1 MACMMACLMFVT
13 PVLAANNNFSKTT
26 VKLNAISGG
35 ISRYSSVTSGSVSG
49 SNPSITKVELYCNV
63 ASGTDPYTI
72 YVESPKGTIK
82 SIAGPTKV
90 ETLP

>member
-1 MACMMACLMFVT
+1 MKRVRKRVFTAVMACMMACLMFVT
-13 PVLAANNNFSKTT
+13 PVLAATNNFSKTT

-63 ASGTDPYTI
+63 ASGTDR
-72 YVESPKGTIK
+72 K
-82 SIAGPTKV
+82 SV
-90 ETLP
+90 V